1 MANTAA
7 DLILS
12 NARVITLNDD
22 QPEAELVAIKGNK
35 ILGVGD
41 NNSLWLFQGAR
52 TRLIDCEGRAV
63 VPGFNDAHCHP
74 LSFAATLLYVD
85 CSPAAAKNMADI
97 QALIRRKAEKIPKG
111 KWVRAAQYDEFYLAG
126 RRPPNRWELD
136 EASPNHPVILVHRSG
151 NKCVLN
157 SLALSL
163 LNIARD
169 TPDPQGGYINR
180 EKDTGEPDGLIAGR
194 NEQVEKGVPPLDEE
208 EIEQGVRLAVQEFLS
223 HGITSLQDTGWT
235 NDLPHWKTLQSYK
248 EREILPLR
256 VSMLAGSDA
265 LDELQDSGFF
275 MSSGNNQLRL
285 GGVKIALDESTGCP
299 HPSQEELNRHAL
311 RAHKAG
317 FQLALHVNDVHTLQT
332 ALTSLN
338 FVLRQIP
345 RPDHRHRL
353 EHCAV
358 CPPGLLR
365 WLKTTGAIV
374 VTQPPF
380 LYYLGENYVKTV
392 PPDKFHWFY
401 PLRSFHRQ
409 GIKVAASSDSPMV
422 PCNPL
427 AGICAAV
434 ARKAKTGQALAPQ
447 EGLSPL
453 EALRMYTI
461 QAAYA
466 SFEETAKGTISPG
479 KLADLA
485 VLNADPTQV
494 TPEEIKE
501 IKVMLTII
509 DGKIEWER
517 KVGWEK
523 GTSAL

>member
-1 MANTAA
+1 VANTAA
-7 DLILS
+7 DLILY
-12 NARVITLNDD
+12 NARVITLDD
-22 QPEAELVAIKGNK
+22 NQPEAELVAIKDNK
-35 ILGVGD
+35 ILGIGGND
-41 NNSLWLFQGAR
+41 SLWLFQGAR
-52 TRLIDCEGRAV
+52 TRLINCKGKTII
-63 VPGFNDAHCHP
+63 PGFNDAHCHP

-85 CSPAAAKNMADI
+85 CSPVVTKNISEI
-97 QALIRRKAEKIPKG
+97 QALIRQKAEKLPKG
-111 KWVRAAQYDEFYLAG
+111 KWVRAAQYDEYYLTDK
-126 RRPPNRWELD
+126 RPPNRWELD
-136 EASPNHPVILVHRSG
+136 EASPNHPAILVHRSG
-151 NKCVLN
+151 NICVLN

-169 TPDPQGGYINR
+169 TPNPQGGYIGR

-208 EIEQGVRLAVQEFLS
+208 EIEQGVRLAVQEYLS
-223 HGITSLQDTGWT
+223 YGITSLQDTSWT
-235 NDLPHWKTLQSYK
+235 NDLHHWKTLRLFK
-248 EREILPLR
+248 ERGILPLR

-265 LDELQDSGFF
+265 LEEFKNSGLL
-275 MSSGNNQLRL
+275 MGCGNNQLRI

-299 HPSQEELNRHAL
+299 HPPQEELNHHAFK
-311 RAHKAG
+311 AHKAG

-332 ALTSLN
+332 ALASLD

-365 WLKTTGAIV
+365 RLKTTGAIV

-380 LYYLGENYVKTV
+380 LYYHGENYIKTV
-392 PPDKFHWFY
+392 SPDKFNWLY

-422 PCNPL
+422 PCSPL
-427 AGICAAV
+427 AGIYAAV
-434 ARKAKTGQALAPQ
+434 TRKVKTGQALAPQ

-461 QAAYA
+461 QAAYV

-479 KLADLA
+479 KLADLV
-485 VLNADPTQV
+485 VLSADPTQV
-494 TPEEIKE
+494 APEEVKE

-509 DGKIEWER
+509 DGKVEWER
-517 KVGWEK
+517 GV
-523 GTSAL
+523 